1 MTAKMILIVED
12 NERNAKLL
20 RDVLGAKGYQTRH
33 TTTAEE
39 GLEVARQQH
48 PALILMDISLP
59 GMDGF
64 AALKE
69 IRADA
74 EICKTPVVAVTASA
88 MPMDRRNIEK
98 AGFDGYITKPIS
110 VKEFMA
116 EVRAMIG
123 EPEPASGEASELASG
138 GESQ

>member
-1 MTAKMILIVED
+1 MTAKLILIVED

-20 RDVLGAKGYQTRH
+20 RDVLNATGYRTCH

-39 GLEVARQQH
+39 GLEFAREQH

-59 GMDGF
+59 GMDGIM
-64 AALKE
+64 AVKE
-69 IRADA
+69 IRADPG
-74 EICKTPVVAVTASA
+74 ICKTPIVAVTASA

-110 VKEFMA
+110 VKEFLA
-116 EVRAMIG
+116 EVRGMIG
-123 EPEPASGEASELASG
+123 EPEPASGEASELASD
-138 GESQ
+138 GE

>member
-1 MTAKMILIVED
+1 MTAKLILIVED

-20 RDVLGAKGYQTRH
+20 RDVLGAKGYRTFD

-39 GLEVARQQH
+39 GLEFARQQH

-59 GMDGF
+59 GMDGVM
-64 AALKE
+64 ALKE

-74 EICKTPVVAVTASA
+74 EICKTPVIAVTASA
-88 MPMDRRNIEK
+88 MPMDRRSIEK

-110 VKEFMA
+110 VKEFLA
-116 EVRAMIG
+116 EVRGIIG
-123 EPEPASGEASELASG
+123 EPEPASGEASKFASD
-138 GESQ
+138 GE